1 MHQRF
6 IQSRRQYIVERLCQS
21 ILLVVVLLLMNALLG
36 GGTYQINSAVMY
48 LPIFMMVVI
57 TLWLVVFNSGQ
68 AKVIEHQLTVSDT
81 GVCYIK
87 FGQEQYILWQ
97 DFAGFELQGWPKTV
111 IISSRKPN
119 QQPIIFSYYTFSS
132 AQRNAIF
139 DLLRKKQAYLLAL
152 SVKRPPNAAY

>member
-57 TLWLVVFNSGQ
+57 TLWLVVQS
-68 AKVIEHQLTVSDT
+68 
-81 GVCYIK
+81 
-87 FGQEQYILWQ
+87 
-97 DFAGFELQGWPKTV
+97 WPSQSHRTS
-111 IISSRKPN
+111 INLER
-119 QQPIIFSYYTFSS
+119 
-132 AQRNAIF
+132 QRAV
-139 DLLRKKQAYLLAL
+139 LY
-152 SVKRPPNAAY
+152 